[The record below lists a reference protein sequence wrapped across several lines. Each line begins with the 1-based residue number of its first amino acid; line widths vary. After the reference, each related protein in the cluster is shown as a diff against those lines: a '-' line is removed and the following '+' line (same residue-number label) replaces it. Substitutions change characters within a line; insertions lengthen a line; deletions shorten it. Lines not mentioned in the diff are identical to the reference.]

1 VGVSDS
7 DSKRLGDFSAL
18 TQAFGNR
25 NYAIYIAGNAT
36 SLTGYWMKRLAVGWL
51 VWLLTKSGF
60 WLGLVAFADLF
71 PAVVLGPLAG
81 VLTDRWNHRRML
93 IALEYVNLGQ
103 TIVLSALV
111 LADLITIEMLLV
123 LTIVG
128 GSAAALQDAVRLA
141 IVHGLVDTR
150 DLPAAIGINAGAFNI
165 ARFAGPAIAGIVVSQ
180 VGIAAAISGHAV
192 SAIAFIVCLYRLE
205 ITGGN
210 EHHDRAAG
218 FLSDLVSGLKYS
230 ASHQAITPLL
240 LLFLASTLL
249 VRPVYELMPGIVD
262 TVFARGPE
270 GLATC
275 ISSIGL
281 GSIVAGLYLAKRG
294 SGRGLVPLA
303 IVGAAITAI
312 SLLLFLLISWFWV
325 AVFILFVLGLSMTIC
340 AIAVQILIQLSVA
353 DGMRGRVLALWA
365 MIIRGA
371 PAVGALVMGWLAGYS
386 NFQLPLFVGAV
397 LCLVATGFVLPK
409 KAAISAAI
417 KRD

>member
-1 VGVSDS
+1 VGDS
-7 DSKRLGDFSAL
+7 DSKGLGDFSAL
-18 TQAFGNR
+18 TQVFGNR
-25 NYAIYIAGNAT
+25 NYAIYSAGNAT

-51 VWLLTKSGF
+51 AWLLTKSGL
-60 WLGLVAFADLF
+60 WLGIVAFADLF
-71 PAVVLGPLAG
+71 PAVALGPLAG
-81 VLTDRWNHRRML
+81 VLTDRWDHRRML
-93 IALEYVNLGQ
+93 MALEYVNLGQ

-111 LADLITIEMLLV
+111 FTDLITIELLLV

-128 GSAAALQDAVRLA
+128 GSSAALQDAARLA
-141 IVHGLVDTR
+141 IINGLVRTR
-150 DLPAAIGINAGAFNI
+150 DLPAAIGINASVFNI
-165 ARFAGPAIAGIVVSQ
+165 ARFAGPALAGIVVSQ
-180 VGIAAAISGHAV
+180 VSIAAAISGHAAG
-192 SAIAFIVCLYRLE
+192 AIAFIVCLHRLE
-205 ITGGN
+205 ITGASK
-210 EHHDRAAG
+210 HHDKAASL
-218 FLSDLVSGLKYS
+218 FSDLVSGLKYA

-240 LLFLASTLL
+240 LLFLAAALF

-303 IVGAAITAI
+303 IVGTAITAI
-312 SLLLFLLISWFWV
+312 SLVLFLIVSSFWV
-325 AVFILFVLGLSMTIC
+325 AVFILFLLGLSMTIC

-386 NFQLPLFVGAV
+386 SFQLPLYVGAV
-397 LCLVATGFVLPK
+397 LCLVATGLVLPK
-409 KAAISAAI
+409 KPAISAAI
-417 KRD
+417 ERV

>member
-1 VGVSDS
+1 MGDSVS
-7 DSKRLGDFSAL
+7 KGLGDFSAL
-18 TQAFGNR
+18 TRLFSNKT
-25 NYAIYIAGNAT
+25 YAIYTAGNIP
-36 SLTGYWMKRLAVGWL
+36 SLIGYWMKRLAVGWL
-51 VWLLTKSGF
+51 AWLLTKSGL
-60 WLGLVAFADLF
+60 WLGLIAFADLF
-71 PAVVLGPLAG
+71 PAVALGPLAG
-81 VLTDRWNHRRML
+81 VLTDRWSHRRML

-111 LADLITIEMLLV
+111 FADLITIEMLLV
-123 LTIVG
+123 LTVVG
-128 GSAAALQDAVRLA
+128 GSAAALQDAARLA
-141 IVHGLVDTR
+141 IVHSLVETR

-192 SAIAFIVCLYRLE
+192 GAIAFIICLHRLE

-210 EHHDRAAG
+210 EHHDKGAG

-240 LLFLASTLL
+240 LLFLASALF

-303 IVGAAITAI
+303 IVGMAMTAI
-312 SLLLFLLISWFWV
+312 SLLLFLLVSWFWV
-325 AVFILFVLGLSMTIC
+325 AVFILFVLGLAMTIC

-365 MIIRGA
+365 VIIRGA

-386 NFQLPLFVGAV
+386 SFQLPLFAGAI
-397 LCLVATGFVLPK
+397 LCLVATGLVLPK
-409 KAAISAAI
+409 KSAISAAI